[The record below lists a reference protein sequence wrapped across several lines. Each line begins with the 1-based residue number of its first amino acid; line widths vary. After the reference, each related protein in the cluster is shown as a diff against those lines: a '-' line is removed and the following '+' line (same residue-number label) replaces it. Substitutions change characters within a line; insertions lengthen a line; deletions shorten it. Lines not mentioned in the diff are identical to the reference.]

1 MLYCNAETVGQELL
15 IMGKSL
21 MEFLKSS
28 LSGGFV
34 PWTAEQE
41 AARRYALDAFAVESA
56 ILEAGLLP
64 ARYAR
69 NAGSLGLEGQL
80 ALHQACVLVVGCG
93 GLGGNLILGLARLG
107 VGCIVAVDPDVF
119 DESNLNRQALC
130 TTANLG
136 QSKALEAARQ
146 VGLINPACRVRPLQE
161 RLGPD
166 NADSLLAGV
175 GLVLDGLDSISARI
189 SLSEACARNG
199 IPLVHAAVAG
209 WYGQVSTQPGIK
221 ASENESGSR
230 TVTVTRSGKAEA
242 SVARLYAPVA
252 ATADRGDEQRLGNQ
266 VYGPAFAAAIQLAEA
281 CRIITGKAPALENQL
296 YTYDL
301 SIMESGKFGLG

>member
-1 MLYCNAETVGQELL
+1 MEH
-15 IMGKSL
+15 SL
-21 MEFLKSS
+21 EDFLTSTIID
-28 LSGGFV
+28 GFV
-34 PWTAEQE
+34 PWSGEQD
-41 AARRYALDAFAVESA
+41 AAKRYSLDAHEVQAA
-56 ILEAGLLP
+56 ILDAGLLP

-69 NAGSLGLEGQL
+69 NAGSLGIEGQR
-80 ALHQACVLVVGCG
+80 ALHKACVLVAGCG
-93 GLGGNLILGLARLG
+93 GLGGHLVLGLARLG
-107 VGCIVAVDPDVF
+107 VGRIIAVDPDSF

-146 VGLINPACRVRPLQE
+146 VSLVNPACRVRPHQE
-161 RLGPD
+161 RFGPD

-175 GLVLDGLDSISARI
+175 DLALDGLDSISARI
-189 SLSEACARNG
+189 ALSEACARNG

-209 WYGQVSTQPGIK
+209 WYGQVSTQPGNRNFNSV
-221 ASENESGSR
+221 SEN
-230 TVTVTRSGKAEA
+230 TQEA
-242 SVARLYAPVA
+242 NPSPNTAPAGAVVARLYAPVA

-281 CRIITGKAPALENQL
+281 CRIITGKGAALENQL

-301 SIMESGKFGLG
+301 SAMENGRFGLG

>member
-1 MLYCNAETVGQELL
+1 M
-15 IMGKSL
+15 KSRI
-21 MEFLKSS
+21 EDFLTSC
-28 LSGGFV
+28 LADGCV
-34 PWTAEQE
+34 PWASEQE
-41 AARRYALDAFAVESA
+41 AARRYALDAHVVESA

-80 ALHQACVLVVGCG
+80 ALHQACVLVAGCG
-93 GLGGNLILGLARLG
+93 GLGGHLILGLARLG

-136 QSKALEAARQ
+136 HSKALEAARQ
-146 VGLINPACRVRPLQE
+146 AALINPACRVRPHQK

-175 GLVLDGLDSISARI
+175 DLALDGLDSVSARI
-189 SLSEACARNG
+189 TLSEACARNG
-199 IPLVHAAVAG
+199 IPMVHAAVAG
-209 WYGQVSTQPGIK
+209 WYGQVSTQPGNQD
-221 ASENESGSR
+221 SSNESGNALE
-230 TVTVTRSGKAEA
+230 TAPGPDPAPAGA
-242 SVARLYAPVA
+242 SVARSGTADASIAMLYAPVA

-281 CRIITGKAPALENQL
+281 CRIITGKTPALENQL

-301 SIMESGKFGLG
+301 STMESGRFGLE

>member
-1 MLYCNAETVGQELL
+1 
-15 IMGKSL
+15 
-21 MEFLKSS
+21 MEQGLEDFLASS
-28 LSGGFV
+28 LAGGFV
-34 PWTAEQE
+34 PWAAEQE
-41 AARRYALDAFAVESA
+41 AARRYAQDAHKVQAA
-56 ILEAGLLP
+56 ILDAGLLP

-80 ALHQACVLVVGCG
+80 ALHKACVLVAGCG
-93 GLGGNLILGLARLG
+93 GLGGHLILGLARLG
-107 VGCIVAVDPDVF
+107 VGSIVAVDHDSF

-146 VGLINPACRVRPLQE
+146 AALINPACRVRPYQE

-175 GLVLDGLDSISARI
+175 NLALDGLDSVSARI
-189 SLSEACARNG
+189 ALSEACARNG

-209 WYGQVSTQPGIK
+209 WYGQVSTQPG
-221 ASENESGSR
+221 ADSQSESTTEARPGQS
-230 TVTVTRSGKAEA
+230 EA

-252 ATADRGDEQRLGNQ
+252 AMADHGDEQRLGNQ

-281 CRIITGKAPALENQL
+281 CRIITGKTPALANSL

-301 SIMESGKFGLG
+301 STMESGRFGLGWSDEDG

>member
-1 MLYCNAETVGQELL
+1 MPQNIQD
-15 IMGKSL
+15 
-21 MEFLKSS
+21 FLDSN
-28 LSGGFV
+28 LANGFV
-34 PWTAEQE
+34 PWAAEQE
-41 AARRYALDAFAVESA
+41 AARRYALDASAVESA
-56 ILEAGLLP
+56 ILDAGLLP

-69 NAGSLGLEGQL
+69 NAGSLGLDGQK
-80 ALHQACVLVVGCG
+80 ALHKACVLVAGCG
-93 GLGGNLILGLARLG
+93 GLGGYLILGLARLG

-146 VGLINPACRVRPLQE
+146 AALINPACRVRPHQE

-175 GLVLDGLDSISARI
+175 DLALDGLDSVSARI
-189 SLSEACARNG
+189 ALSEACARNG
-199 IPLVHAAVAG
+199 LPLVHAAVAG
-209 WYGQVSTQPGIK
+209 WYGQVATQPGVD
-221 ASENESGSR
+221 SRSGS
-230 TVTVTRSGKAEA
+230 TPETRPGQVEA

-281 CRIITGKAPALENQL
+281 CRIITGKAPALANKL

-301 SIMESGKFGLG
+301 SSMGCGSFGLD

>member
-1 MLYCNAETVGQELL
+1 
-15 IMGKSL
+15 
-21 MEFLKSS
+21 MEQNLEDFLVSS
-28 LSGGFV
+28 LADGYV
-34 PWTAEQE
+34 PWAAEQE
-41 AARRYALDAFAVESA
+41 AAGRYALDAHDIQAA
-56 ILEAGLLP
+56 ILDAGLLP

-69 NAGSLGLEGQL
+69 NAGSLGIDGQRS
-80 ALHQACVLVVGCG
+80 LHKVCVLVAGCG

-130 TTANLG
+130 TMVNLG

-146 VGLINPACRVRPLQE
+146 AALINPACRVRPHQE

-166 NADSLLAGV
+166 NADTLLAGV
-175 GLVLDGLDSISARI
+175 DLALDGLDSISARI
-189 SLSEACARNG
+189 SLSEACAHNG

-209 WYGQVSTQPGIK
+209 WYGQVSTQPG
-221 ASENESGSR
+221 ADSR
-230 TVTVTRSGKAEA
+230 TRSAPEALLGQGEA

-252 ATADRGDEQRLGNQ
+252 AMADRGDEQRLGNQ
-266 VYGPAFAAAIQLAEA
+266 VYGPAFAAAIQLSEA
-281 CRIITGKAPALENQL
+281 CRIITGKTPALANSL

-301 SIMESGKFGLG
+301 STMESGRFRLG